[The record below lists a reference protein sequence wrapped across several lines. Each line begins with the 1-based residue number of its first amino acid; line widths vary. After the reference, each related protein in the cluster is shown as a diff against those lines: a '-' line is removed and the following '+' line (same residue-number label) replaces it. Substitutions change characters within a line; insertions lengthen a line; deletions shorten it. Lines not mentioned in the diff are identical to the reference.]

1 MLHHPSALRPF
12 GPSALRP
19 RFPQLSLAPSV
30 AHGRRCLWQA
40 HSLDVRVLQ
49 DTINLCEIIILCAVV
64 VIMVIIGYGLNII
77 PYTSWFD

>member
-1 MLHHPSALRPF
+1 MQGPINLVQSQICDASPPF

-30 AHGRRCLWQA
+30 
-40 HSLDVRVLQ
+40 SLDVRVLQ